1 MPKIK
6 KKPDVTGFLLIKQLF
21 AFYFKKLI
29 QMIEHNDLRAISI
42 TQVILVKIR
51 RFYLKTSKMIK

>member
-1 MPKIK
+1 M
-6 KKPDVTGFLLIKQLF
+6 TGFVLIKQLF

-29 QMIEHNDLRAISI
+29 QMIEHDDLRAISI